1 MKIKQ
6 ILSVVTIM
14 LILPIGVNATENH
27 VGPNGNFDDD
37 YEKVE
42 LATDEAFYEKA
53 DILNADAEHIATT
66 AYVKGAYNSA
76 IAALNKTS
84 LDLADRKQEQL
95 LKVLVEGDEQLQ
107 LNHVIGQEVFIDD
120 YEAGVDSWGWDE
132 SLVTAAAVAK
142 GILSQR
148 VKIYTTWDDD
158 SSSATAEVP
167 LITATAQ

>member
-1 MKIKQ
+1 MKAKR
-6 ILSVVTIM
+6 ILSVIAIIS
-14 LILPIGVNATENH
+14 ILSFAVNATENH
-27 VGPNGNFDDD
+27 VGPNGEFDDD

-42 LATDEAFYEKA
+42 LATDNPFYEKA
-53 DILNADAEHIATT
+53 DISNADAEHIATT
-66 AYVKGAYNSA
+66 AYVKGAYNDV

-84 LDLADRKQEQL
+84 FDLADRKQEQL
-95 LKVLVEGDEQLQ
+95 LKLSGEGYELLQ
-107 LNHVIGQEVFIDD
+107 LNHVIGQELFIDD
-120 YEAGVDSWGWDE
+120 YEAGVDSWAWDE
-132 SLVTAAAVAK
+132 SLITAAAVAK